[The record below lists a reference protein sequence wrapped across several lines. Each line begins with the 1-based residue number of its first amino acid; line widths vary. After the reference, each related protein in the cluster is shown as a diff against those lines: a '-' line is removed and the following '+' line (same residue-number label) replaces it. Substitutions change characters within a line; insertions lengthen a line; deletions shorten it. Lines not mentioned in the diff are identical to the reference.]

1 MTLKATGGGAYKFA
15 DDFLEKLGVCLDKL
29 DEMDSVVSGAN
40 FLLQSI
46 PGAAF
51 THMNG
56 LRNPVDV
63 SPNNLFPYL
72 LVNIGSGV
80 SILKVALLH
89 WGTF

>member
-1 MTLKATGGGAYKFA
+1 MQN
-15 DDFLEKLGVCLDKL
+15 V
-29 DEMDSVVSGAN
+29 
-40 FLLQSI
+40 

-56 LRNPVDV
+56 KRNSIDI
-63 SPNNLFPYL
+63 SPDNLFPYL

-89 WGTF
+89 PHDTHMEIQQNAAHITMCYQV

>member
-1 MTLKATGGGAYKFA
+1 
-15 DDFLEKLGVCLDKL
+15 
-29 DEMDSVVSGAN
+29 
-40 FLLQSI
+40 
-46 PGAAF
+46 
-51 THMNG
+51 MNG